1 MIFSVSDKGE
11 INEINGENF
20 EFTATVKKNDGILTK
35 LKFALGLM

>member
-1 MIFSVSDKGE
+1 MVFSVSDKGE

-20 EFTATVKKNDGILTK
+20 EFTGEVATNNSYITR